1 MSQSL
6 PELSRSP
13 YLRKEIILIAF
24 IIIIINVPLQTA
36 SDICFGLFL
45 ICLNEL
51 ELSPMPSLNWGI
63 TEILKN
69 SSSELRL
76 NCLCAHFKAHSSKGW
91 IYFQCSKPRS
101 ELQAGLEHSQGH
113 SESIPGA
120 PISSPGTERILIP
133 KLQEPNC
140 PNFFYKGNFK
150 ALPAFHCCW
159 DQD

>member
-13 YLRKEIILIAF
+13 YLRKKIILIAF
-24 IIIIINVPLQTA
+24 IIIIINVPLQTG

-51 ELSPMPSLNWGI
+51 ELSPMPRLNWG
-63 TEILKN
+63 TAEILKN

-76 NCLCAHFKAHSSKGW
+76 NCLCAHFKAHSSKAW
-91 IYFQCSKPRS
+91 IYSQCSKPRS
-101 ELQAGLEHSQGH
+101 ELQAGLEQSQGH
-113 SESIPGA
+113 SESILGLHFL
-120 PISSPGTERILIP
+120 SRSTENLIP

-150 ALPAFHCCW
+150 ALPASHWCW